1 MGNRQSR
8 RCRWR
13 KDVLIIVD
21 EFADLAF
28 RLVVVL
34 GIVVL
39 GVMVVP
45 DTDED
50 GQHESEAA
58 NQDWPV

>member
-28 RLVVVL
+28 RLVM
-34 GIVVL
+34 VL
-39 GVMVVP
+39 GVVMLCVVVVP

-50 GQHESEAA
+50 RQHESEAA